1 MGRAG
6 RLTSTA
12 DFRRTYSEGKRAS
25 AKTVVAHVRITEDGR
40 PARIGIT
47 AARGLRGAV
56 ERNRS
61 KRRLREAVRVVRDE
75 IRSGADV
82 VLVAS
87 PAAKSENFQDMV
99 DSVRRALAQAG
110 GCR

>member
-1 MGRAG
+1 MGKIG
-6 RLTSTA
+6 RLTSPA

-25 AKTVVAHVRITEDGR
+25 VGAVVAHVRPTDEPG
-40 PARIGIT
+40 PARIGVT
-47 AARGLRGAV
+47 AMRGLGGSV
-56 ERNRS
+56 SRNRA
-61 KRRLREAVRVVRDE
+61 KRRVREAVRVVRDE
-75 IRSGADV
+75 VRPGSDV

-87 PAAKSENFQDMV
+87 AAATRVDFQDMV